1 MPRSLDAFFPPS
13 PVTDLTIILRSLRVR
28 LFSTATTVLSVAVAV
43 ALLLVLLLMRDA
55 SHQAFARGGGN
66 MHLLVSR
73 DSSPLVSVLN
83 GIFYAN
89 PPPRPITWAEYERIT
104 GNLPLEYAIP
114 TQQGDSYLGQP
125 VLATLPNFFTDFQ
138 PGEGE
143 TWQLAAGR
151 FLRGPTDPAPEDAGK
166 PPIPEAHAFEVVVG
180 SAAAKATG
188 LRLGDTLH
196 LTHGTSQSRQLGDP
210 NAMQPHVH
218 REFTYRVVGVLKPT
232 GTPHDRALITHLDGG
247 WIIHAHDRRKIED
260 PSIKTTTMADL
271 LERDKLITG
280 IYLRV
285 LTRRGSD
292 VSASLPPVFA
302 KLRSDPTIT
311 VAQPL
316 QQMNTLFRIIGN
328 VDWILRA
335 MAVVVLVSSGVGIM
349 LALYNSMTE
358 RRRQIAVLRVLGCT
372 QGRVFSLVVTE
383 AAMIGLAGAV
393 AGVVLALVGVQVVAQ
408 VLRREIGLSIPPALA
423 PELVLTVCIGAVLLA
438 ALAGV
443 VPALLAY
450 RTPVANNL
458 KPIG

>member
-1 MPRSLDAFFPPS
+1 M
-13 PVTDLTIILRSLRVR
+13 
-28 LFSTATTVLSVAVAV
+28 FSTLTTILSVAVAV
-43 ALLLVLLLMRDA
+43 ALLLVLLLMREA

-89 PPPRPITWAEYERIT
+89 PPPRPITWAEYERLT
-104 GNLPLEYAIP
+104 STLPLEYAIP

-125 VLATLPNFFTDFQ
+125 VLATLPSFFTEFQ

-143 TWQLAAGR
+143 KWQLEQGR
-151 FLRGPTDPAPEDAGK
+151 FLRGPNDPAPDDAGK
-166 PPIPEAHAFEVVVG
+166 PPSPESHAFEVVVG
-180 SAAAKATG
+180 SAAARATG
-188 LRLGDTLH
+188 LHVGDTLH
-196 LTHGTSQSRQLGDP
+196 LTHGTAQSRQLGDP
-210 NAMQPHVH
+210 NAMEPHVH

-232 GTPHDRALITHLDGG
+232 GTPHDRALITHLDAG
-247 WIIHAHDRRKIED
+247 WIIHAHDRRKAAD
-260 PSIKTTTMADL
+260 PAVTTTTLADL
-271 LERDKLITG
+271 TDRDKLITG
-280 IYLRV
+280 MYLRV
-285 LTRRGSD
+285 LTRKGSD

-302 KLRSDPTIT
+302 ALRADPSIT

-316 QQMNTLFRIIGN
+316 QQINTLFRIIGN

-349 LALYNSMTE
+349 LALYNSMAE
-358 RRRQIAVLRVLGCT
+358 RRRQIAVLRVLGCS
-372 QGRVFSLVVTE
+372 QPRIFSLVVTE
-383 AAMIGLAGAV
+383 AAMIGFAGAA
-393 AGVVLALVGVQVVAQ
+393 AGALLAAAGVQVVAR
-408 VLRREIGLSIPPALA
+408 VLRQEIGLAIPPSLA
-423 PELVLTVCIGAVLLA
+423 PEVVLAVCIGAVFLA

-443 VPALLAY
+443 IPALLAY